1 MDRWPSGAMP
11 ERVDGDGRGPRAP
24 GIGAASREKEGAGVS
39 YEETAP
45 ALAGVAVGETRPAE
59 DRAGEGADDRVV
71 RRVRDGDVDAFAE
84 LVRRHGGRV
93 GGAVARHIPFGQ
105 REEVV
110 QDTWIRA
117 FQSLAGYQIGTRFGD
132 WVTGIA
138 VRASYD
144 FWRQHYRRREVT
156 ESALGDGHREWM
168 EAVGASQS
176 EETFREQVRRAE
188 AHDVLQYALGRLSPD
203 DRMVVSLVHLEGL
216 SAQEAAKQLG
226 WSTVNVKVRAH
237 RTRRKMRQ
245 AIEDW
250 LGEDAR

>member
-1 MDRWPSGAMP
+1 
-11 ERVDGDGRGPRAP
+11 
-24 GIGAASREKEGAGVS
+24 VS

-45 ALAGVAVGETRPAE
+45 GLPAIAVGATGPRSARGRAVPGAE
-59 DRAGEGADDRVV
+59 GSDDKVV
-71 RRVRDGDVDAFAE
+71 RRVRDGEVDAFAE
-84 LVRRHGGRV
+84 LVRRHGARV
-93 GGAVARHIPFGQ
+93 GGTVARHIPFDQ

-117 FQSLAGYQIGTRFGD
+117 FQSLGGYQLGTRFGD

-144 FWRQHYRRREVT
+144 FWRQHYRRREVA
-156 ESALGDGHREWM
+156 ESAMGDRHREWV
-168 EAVGASQS
+168 ETVGASQS
-176 EETFREQVRRAE
+176 EEIFQEQVRRGE
-188 AHDVLQYALGRLSPD
+188 AHEVLQYALARLSPD

-216 SAQEAAKQLG
+216 SAQEAAIQLG
-226 WSTVNVKVRAH
+226 WSAVNVKVRAH

-250 LGEDAR
+250 LGEDGR